1 MKTELVGLSS
11 KSGSPAFLT
20 PGTSFVEDNFS
31 TDQRGGDEGWFH
43 VDSNVV
49 GFTLL
54 WESNVAADLKWS
66 SGGNA
71 TNGEWL

>member
-31 TDQRGGDEGWFH
+31 TDQRGGDEGGFH

-54 WESNVAADLKWS
+54 
-66 SGGNA
+66 
-71 TNGEWL
+71 